1 MRSKKSKFLA
11 GLLCIIIIIAAAV
24 KIKDYATRPVFSSSA
39 KTKHLIVISVDALNA
54 QDLDELETL
63 PHFKELLDKGS
74 YAKEVVGV
82 YPSLTYPSHTAIITG
97 TYPDKNGIYTNEV
110 VEPGVMK
117 QKWFW
122 YKKDIKVPTLC
133 DIAEQSNMKV
143 GTIFWPVMAGADVDY
158 NMPDIWTTKDGENQS
173 LLTLK
178 SGTPIPVLEIYL
190 RYSKLLVKNTQP
202 YIDNFSAAAS
212 CYIIKSKKPNLLLMH
227 MSEVDHAR
235 HKHGFMSQNAKDAL
249 KDADKHIG
257 EIIQA
262 AKDAGIYDDTTFV
275 VLGDH
280 GFADVNY
287 KICLNVAFRNAGLI
301 NVDSKGKLTDWKA
314 YANYCDGSVQ
324 IVLKNNKD
332 TETMDKVKEIL
343 YNLKSDPASGIKEVY
358 TKEEAAAKRVT
369 GDFVF
374 MCEAKP
380 GYYFTNDWNLDEVI
394 NKIDPSQFD
403 EYNDTYYVATHGF
416 DPLTPNYRT
425 FFMASGAGIKKGFV
439 VPSINIV
446 DEGPTMAQLL
456 GLRMDHTDGKVI
468 EDIIQ

>member
-1 MRSKKSKFLA
+1 MKRKKIRILA
-11 GLLCIIIIIAAAV
+11 GLLSVIIIIAAVV
-24 KIKDYATRPVFSSSA
+24 KIKDYVTRPVFSNSA

-54 QDLDELETL
+54 QDLDEMETL

-110 VEPGVMK
+110 AEPGVK
-117 QKWFW
+117 DQKWYW

-143 GTIFWPVMAGADVDY
+143 GTVFWPVMAGADVNY
-158 NMPDIWTTKDGENQS
+158 NMPDIWTTEKGENQS

-178 SGTPIPVLEIYL
+178 SGTPVPILEIYL
-190 RYSKLLVKNTQP
+190 RYGKLLVKNTQP
-202 YIDNFSAAAS
+202 YVDNFSAAAA
-212 CYIIKSKKPNLLLMH
+212 CYLIKSKKPNLLLMH

-235 HKHGFMSQNAKDAL
+235 HKHGFMSENAKDAL

-262 AKDAGIYDDTTFV
+262 AKDAGIYDDTTFI

-287 KICLNVAFRNAGLI
+287 KICLNVAFRDAGLI
-301 NVDSKGKLTDWKA
+301 KVDSDGKLTDWKA

-324 IVLKNNKD
+324 IALKDNKD
-332 TETMDKVKEIL
+332 TETLNKVSDIL
-343 YNLKSDPASGIKEVY
+343 YKLKSDPDSGIKEVY

-369 GDFVF
+369 GNFVF
-374 MCEAKP
+374 MCEAKA
-380 GYYFTNDWNLDEVI
+380 GYYFTNDWDLKDVV
-394 NKIDPSQFD
+394 NKIDPSQLS
-403 EYNDTYYVATHGF
+403 ETNESYYVATHGY
-416 DPLTPNYRT
+416 DPLTDNYRT
-425 FFMASGAGIKKGFV
+425 FFMASGAGVKKGVV

-446 DEGPTMAQLL
+446 DEGPTMAKLL
-456 GLRMDHTDGKVI
+456 GLRMNNVDGKVI